1 MELFDIL
8 LPILI
13 GVLIVLVIFLIGLVI
28 KLINTVEKVNG
39 ILDDVNR
46 KLIKVDGLFD
56 LIDRTA
62 DCASNFSDK
71 IVTSISN
78 TINKIF
84 RRKKKGTD
92 EDE

>member
-84 RRKKKGTD
+84 RRKKKGLD

>member
-13 GVLIVLVIFLIGLVI
+13 GVLIILVIFLIGLVI
-28 KLINTVEKVNG
+28 KLINTVERING

-56 LIDRTA
+56 LIDKTT

-71 IVTSISN
+71 IVSSISN

-84 RRKKKGTD
+84 RRKVKGNDDD
-92 EDE
+92 E